1 MGAGVLQATDDA
13 IEAARSS
20 RGTAP
25 PPPPTSPGDAIGLG
39 CHGNR
44 ALRAAATRKKLEV
57 EWGAGQ
63 RLEVYFQV
71 TVEWTLTWRRSS
83 ACR

>member
-1 MGAGVLQATDDA
+1 MGTGVLRVTDDA
-13 IEAARSS
+13 IEAACSS
-20 RGTAP
+20 GGTA

-44 ALRAAATRKKLEV
+44 ALRPAVTRKKLELA
-57 EWGAGQ
+57 WGAGH
-63 RLEVYFQV
+63 RLGVYFQV
-71 TVEWTLTWRRSS
+71 TVEWTLTWRRSL